1 MSNQNKAETKT
12 NAQFRTPI
20 VAVMGHVDHG
30 KTSLLDAIRD
40 ANVTASEHGGIT
52 QNTRAHQITTKNG
65 NKITF
70 IDTPGHEAFSAM
82 RARGAEVTDFVMLV
96 VAADDGVQPQTKESI
111 EFAKSTNTPIILVI
125 NKIDIPGVK
134 IDKVK
139 QEVASFGVNI
149 EEYGGE
155 TMVFLVSATKKQGL
169 EELIDGVE
177 LLSEIN
183 ELKLVAPRT
192 GVAGEAYVL
201 ESTLD
206 KRLGAVA
213 LTILKAGNLDSKMFG
228 VNKNEYFRV
237 RSYLDQNQ
245 KPTEQVNESD
255 PFWITGLK
263 KPASTG
269 ETMYFVEDEKAAKSL
284 QEELATAAIVPV
296 AVTENKAIDPNSL
309 LFQMLSQKQ
318 AETEGT
324 SQKIL
329 HVIIKAS
336 TQGTLEAVKNELEKL
351 GDEEKTIRVLTAET
365 GEVTENDIKK
375 AKNAGGIVISFQM
388 PANAQVLKLAR
399 QEKVIVRNYEII
411 YEMVDEL
418 SGALDGLIE
427 PPEEEIEVARA
438 RVKQVFVLT
447 NGDIVAGCEVIKGNM
462 LKGYPIYVE
471 RPKLSTKD
479 AIAEIGRGKISS
491 LRVLK
496 DEVKEA
502 KKGQECGILIA
513 PPVADI
519 QSGDEIVAYKVE

>member
-1 MSNQNKAETKT
+1 M
-12 NAQFRTPI
+12 I
-20 VAVMGHVDHG
+20 
-30 KTSLLDAIRD
+30 
-40 ANVTASEHGGIT
+40 
-52 QNTRAHQITTKNG
+52 
-65 NKITF
+65 
-70 IDTPGHEAFSAM
+70 
-82 RARGAEVTDFVMLV
+82 
-96 VAADDGVQPQTKESI
+96 
-111 EFAKSTNTPIILVI
+111 
-125 NKIDIPGVK
+125 
-134 IDKVK
+134 
-139 QEVASFGVNI
+139 
-149 EEYGGE
+149 
-155 TMVFLVSATKKQGL
+155 FLVSATKKQGL
-169 EELIDGVE
+169 DELIEGIE

-183 ELKLVAPRT
+183 ELKPATPRANVT
-192 GVAGEAYVL
+192 AEAYIL

-213 LTILKAGNLDSKMFG
+213 LAILKAGNLDTKMFG

-237 RSYLDQNQ
+237 RSYLDQDQ
-245 KPTEQVNESD
+245 KPTDYINESD

-263 KPASTG
+263 KPAATG
-269 ETMYFVEDEKAAKSL
+269 ETIYFVEDEKVAKEL
-284 QEELATAAIVPV
+284 QSELASAATIPV
-296 AVTENKAIDPNSL
+296 APASKAIDPNSL

-318 AETEGT
+318 AENEGT

-329 HVIIKAS
+329 YVIIKAS

-351 GDEEKTIRVLTAET
+351 GDAEKTIRILSAET

-375 AKNAGGIVISFQM
+375 AKNAGGIVISFQL
-388 PANAQVLKLAR
+388 PANAQVQKLAR

-418 SGALDGLIE
+418 SGALDSLIE
-427 PPEEEIEVARA
+427 PPEEEVEVARA

-447 NGDIVAGCEVIKGNM
+447 NGDIVAGSEVIKGTI
-462 LKGYPIYVE
+462 LKGYPVYIE

-513 PPVADI
+513 PTVADI